1 MKKQGIYIW
10 FLLTVFIL
18 GACKRTEDPIFD
30 KNSAERLNEAVEHA
44 YGILQGSPNGWMMK
58 YYPASTMEFGGYTL
72 FVDFVSDKDAT
83 LTSDIN
89 KNSITSSY
97 AVIAEGGPVLTFN
110 GYNKVIHYFSE
121 PGADSGVGAAD
132 SGLRGDFEFIVI
144 EATPEKV
151 TLKGKKSGNIVEM
164 TPLGS
169 DATQVIEDYQTEA
182 DFFAQ
187 FRAFKI
193 ERPNGEVEDLSRNMR
208 AFTLSSD
215 ANQPRISFRVVPG
228 GLDLPNEY
236 ELDGVKF
243 SNLTYQAPTTEYEGG
258 YYTDESGQVK
268 IFSVP
273 TPLSTWMKANL
284 WSMSYSNVGALGKT
298 YWDAAR
304 TNLTANGY
312 TLNNIYIGDAG
323 VEVIYYVLQNG
334 AVEGAVG
341 HDLVP
346 VPGTTNEIQIVFTG
360 SLYNVVGFSA
370 AYWTGGLNQLTTPFN
385 GRTFVI
391 SADVLVE
398 PTEILLTDKLLPNN
412 TFRLFLNDIDDPFNN

>member
-18 GACKRTEDPIFD
+18 SACKRTEDPIFD
-30 KNSAERLNEAVEHA
+30 KNSAERLSEAVENA
-44 YGILQGSPNGWMMK
+44 RNILQGNTNGWMLK

-72 FVDFVSDKDAT
+72 FIDFVSDKDAT

-89 KNSITSSY
+89 KDAVTSSY

-132 SGLRGDFEFIVI
+132 SGLRGDFEFIII

-151 TLKGKKSGNIVEM
+151 TLKGKKSGNVMELI
-164 TPLGS
+164 PLGN
-169 DATQVIEDYQTEA
+169 DAAQVIESYQDEA

-187 FRAFKI
+187 FRSFKI
-193 ERPNGEVEDLSRNMR
+193 ARPNGEVEDLSRNMR

-215 ANQPRISFRVVPG
+215 ANQPRMSFRVVPD
-228 GLDLPNEY
+228 GLELPEEY

-243 SNLTYQAPTTEYEGG
+243 TNLAYHEPTEEFEGG
-258 YYTDESGQVK
+258 YYADEAGQVK

-273 TPLSTWMKANL
+273 TPLNTWMKANL
-284 WSMSYSNVGALGKT
+284 WAMSYSNVGSTGKV
-298 YWDAAR
+298 YWDNAR
-304 TNLTANGY
+304 TALTANGIV
-312 TLNNIYIGDAG
+312 LNNIYIGNAG

-341 HDLVP
+341 HNIIP
-346 VPGTTNEIQIVFTG
+346 VAGTTNEVQIVFTG

-370 AYWTGGLNQLTTPFN
+370 AYWTGGLNQFTTPLN

-391 SADVLVE
+391 TSDVLVD
-398 PTEILLTDKLLPNN
+398 PTEILLTDKTLPNN
-412 TFRLFLNDIDDPFNN
+412 TYRLILDDIDDPLNN

>member
-18 GACKRTEDPIFD
+18 SACKRTEDPIFD
-30 KNSAERLNEAVEHA
+30 KNSAERLSEAVENA
-44 YGILQGSPNGWMMK
+44 RNILQGNTNGWMLK

-72 FVDFVSDKDAT
+72 FIDFVSDKDAT

-89 KNSITSSY
+89 KDAVTSSY

-187 FRAFKI
+187 FRSFKI
-193 ERPNGEVEDLSRNMR
+193 ARPNGEVEDLSRNMR

-243 SNLTYQAPTTEYEGG
+243 NNLTYQAPTTEYEGG

-273 TPLSTWMKANL
+273 TPLNTWMKANL

-334 AVEGAVG
+334 A
-341 HDLVP
+341 
-346 VPGTTNEIQIVFTG
+346 
-360 SLYNVVGFSA
+360 
-370 AYWTGGLNQLTTPFN
+370 
-385 GRTFVI
+385 
-391 SADVLVE
+391 
-398 PTEILLTDKLLPNN
+398 
-412 TFRLFLNDIDDPFNN
+412 

>member
-10 FLLTVFIL
+10 FLLTVFVFS
-18 GACKRTEDPIFD
+18 ACKRTEDPIFD

-187 FRAFKI
+187 FRSFKI
-193 ERPNGEVEDLSRNMR
+193 ARPNGEVEDLSRNMR

-243 SNLTYQAPTTEYEGG
+243 NNLTYQAPTTEYEGG

-273 TPLSTWMKANL
+273 TPLNTWMKANL

>member
-10 FLLTVFIL
+10 FLLTVFVFC
-18 GACKRTEDPIFD
+18 ACKRTEDPIFD

-187 FRAFKI
+187 FRSFKI
-193 ERPNGEVEDLSRNMR
+193 ARPNGEVEDLSRNMR

-243 SNLTYQAPTTEYEGG
+243 NNLTYQAPTTEYEGG

-273 TPLSTWMKANL
+273 TPLNTWMKANL